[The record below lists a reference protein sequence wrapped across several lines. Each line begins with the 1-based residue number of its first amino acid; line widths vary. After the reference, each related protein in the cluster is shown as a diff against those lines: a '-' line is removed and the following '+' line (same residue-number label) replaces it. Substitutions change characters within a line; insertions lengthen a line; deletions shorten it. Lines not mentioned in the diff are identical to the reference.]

1 MISLAGALA
10 WLEARCPTLPAETV
24 ALSRAAGRV
33 LARDVVLRALPAW
46 PMALIDGMAVL
57 AAETEG
63 ASEYAPLPCRGV
75 EVRAGFSMPAG
86 TDAIAEIYEGGAVL
100 APVARGHGVAG
111 MGHDVAAGSLLR
123 AGVRL
128 TPLHLAMLNAAP
140 SVVRRPCL
148 GGDASAMIVAL
159 AEQEGAGDGGLADL
173 LLNPVGGF
181 PVSLGGVAI
190 RPGERTELGLL
201 DGVPAL
207 RLPLHPA
214 DAASVFALLVAPML
228 RRMGGRAERAAVR
241 VRLMRKIASGLGRV
255 DAVRVRVEGSEATPL
270 GPAEGL
276 GLAIAETATGLVLV
290 PEGSEGYPA
299 GAMVDVIPL

>member
-1 MISLAGALA
+1 
-10 WLEARCPTLPAETV
+10 
-24 ALSRAAGRV
+24 
-33 LARDVVLRALPAW
+33 
-46 PMALIDGMAVL
+46 MALIDGVAVL

-75 EVRAGFSMPAG
+75 DVRAGLPMPPG
-86 TDAIAEIYEGGAVL
+86 TDAVAEIYEGGAVL

-111 MGHDVAAGSLLR
+111 VGHDVAAGSVLR

-128 TPLHLAMLNAAP
+128 TPLHLAMLDAAP

-148 GGDASAMIVAL
+148 GGDASATIAAL
-159 AEQEGAGDGGLADL
+159 AAREGATDGGLADL
-173 LLNPVGGF
+173 VLDPVGGF
-181 PVSLGGVAI
+181 PVSVAGVAI
-190 RPGERTELGLL
+190 RPGEGTALGLL
-201 DGVPAL
+201 DGVPAV
-207 RLPLHPA
+207 RLPLHAA
-214 DAASVFALLVAPML
+214 DAATVFALLVAPML
-228 RRMGGRAERAAVR
+228 RRMGGRAEPASVR
-241 VRLMRKIASGLGRV
+241 VRLTRKIASGLGRI
-255 DAVRVRVEGSEATPL
+255 DAVRVRVEGGEATPL